1 MQRKQQV
8 LGDTEL
14 EILNEVWDRGESTVA
29 DIHEVILTRRDV
41 AYTTIMT
48 VMKNLSRKGY
58 LSYRMDGRTFVYKAE
73 RTAEDVRTGLVRD
86 LVQKAF
92 KDSPLRM
99 ALTLVRDEELSA
111 DELAEL
117 KQAIARLEDDRK

>member
-1 MQRKQQV
+1 MQRKQQT

-14 EILNEVWDRGESTVA
+14 EILNEVWERGASTVA
-29 DIHEVILTRRDV
+29 EIHAVISERREV

-58 LSYRMDGRTFVYKAE
+58 LSYTMDGRTYVY
-73 RTAEDVRTGLVRD
+73 TAIRSADDVRAGLVRD
-86 LVQKAF
+86 LVKTAF

-99 ALTLVRDEELSA
+99 ALTLVRDEDLTE

-117 KQAIARLEDDRK
+117 KAAIAAMERRSS